1 MSEKRFTKCDTKIR
15 DNGEEMTQAE
25 VRDMLNKLHDENEQ
39 LKSFKQR
46 VFDLIDKTIEE
57 ETQIAENI
65 EEVTQET
72 RPYCKAVN
80 RLTIKTLE
88 NLKWELQE

>member
-1 MSEKRFTKCDTKIR
+1 MSEKRFSVEDYDADIWE
-15 DNGEEMTQAE
+15 DNHFLAVAYDHHNALKLAE
-25 VRDMLNKLHDENEQ
+25 KLNRLSDENKQ

-65 EEVTQET
+65 EEVT
-72 RPYCKAVN
+72 
-80 RLTIKTLE
+80 
-88 NLKWELQE
+88 